1 MSKYPTTTAARNF
14 FQSMELSL
22 ARVGSSAPRR
32 VPVCGDSLASPLAR
46 GECFPRRRTAVNRGA
61 RPIGGCGRGE
71 ASVAD
76 LRRDAGVP
84 DGQELLAPRL
94 MGGVFRIAVSR
105 LAVLKLDDE
114 GGVVI
119 PRLHPRRLQPDVFD
133 AGDLRGQLTDAVEH
147 LLLFRVGHI
156 GLPLDQRDVDDRL
169 RRAEIVFRGSL
180 RSLPAAKKRSGT
192 KNRRSGQRAGGQA

>member
-1 MSKYPTTTAARNF
+1 MSRYPTTTAAMNF

-22 ARVGSSAPRR
+22 ARVGSSAPRSGLWRQPSTAAGSRR
-32 VPVCGDSLASPLAR
+32 VLS
-46 GECFPRRRTAVNRGA
+46 RRRSAVNRGA
-61 RPIGGCGRGE
+61 RPIGRCGRGE

-133 AGDLRGQLTDAVEH
+133 AGDLRGQLPDAVEH
-147 LLLFRVGHI
+147 LLLFVVGRI
-156 GLPLDQRDVDDRL
+156 GLPLDQRDVEDGL

-180 RSLPAAKKRSGT
+180 
-192 KNRRSGQRAGGQA
+192 